1 IHRSF
6 ETKEKLLQK
15 RVAAELEKAKAFT
28 KAKNK
33 RGAMGSSQRDK
44 SAVTLVPTV
53 GGVGAGSMTSSAQIA
68 ATRTTSLPKTPAMSG
83 VGSPASVGNM
93 SGPFNAT
100 SPYVEKEADKTMREK
115 FSKIEMLTVNKR
127 NKVDEYKN
135 TTSFP
140 TQQLNNYLF
149 NDQNNE
155 IPKDETYKMPLSKLI
170 VGGSMN
176 VCKTHSFEFCAK

>member
-1 IHRSF
+1 MAYG
-6 ETKEKLLQK
+6 
-15 RVAAELEKAKAFT
+15 V
-28 KAKNK
+28 
-33 RGAMGSSQRDK
+33 GAVGSSQRDK

-115 FSKIEMLTVNKR
+115 FSKIEMLTIKSTKGTRNGFSLVLKSRTRIILLEKR
-127 NKVDEYKN
+127 DDGTVAMHYGEHNECD
-135 TTSFP
+135 
-140 TQQLNNYLF
+140 YL
-149 NDQNNE
+149 E
-155 IPKDETYKMPLSKLI
+155 LEECLPY
-170 VGGSMN
+170 
-176 VCKTHSFEFCAK
+176 